1 MTLIKVKVKDT
12 NITVRE
18 GVAKSSGKPYKI
30 SSQDIIVELNDE
42 VRNARINLD
51 NNSSAYA
58 VGNYTID
65 PLTLLSVD
73 QFGSIAFKPFAE
85 IKLIPASNASQSMK
99 L

>member
-1 MTLIKVKVKDT
+1 MSLIRVKVKDT

-42 VRNARINLD
+42 VRHARINLD
-51 NNSSAYA
+51 TNSSAYA

-65 PLTLLSVD
+65 PLTLLTVD
-73 QFGSIAFKPFAE
+73 AYGSISLKPFAE
-85 IKLIPASNASQSMK
+85 IKLMPVSSPQGMK